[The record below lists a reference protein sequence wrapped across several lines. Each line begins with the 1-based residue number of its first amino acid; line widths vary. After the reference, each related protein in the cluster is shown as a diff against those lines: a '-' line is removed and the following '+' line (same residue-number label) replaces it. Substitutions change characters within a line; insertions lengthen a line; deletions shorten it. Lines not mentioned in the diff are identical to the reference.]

1 MYLLHTL
8 NPCHLKKHPPPE
20 GQPNFVGVRQHHYA
34 IQPVFTPIL
43 FFLKIEDIGQEAD
56 NKMCPGGATCLPM
69 LGNVLAPSGQARCP
83 KMGENLT
90 IWHSTKKQFQRLY
103 F

>member
-1 MYLLHTL
+1 ILLI
-8 NPCHLKKHPPPE
+8 LKS
-20 GQPNFVGVRQHHYA
+20 QN
-34 IQPVFTPIL
+34 
-43 FFLKIEDIGQEAD
+43 IGQEAD

-90 IWHSTKKQFQRLY
+90 RWHSTKKQFQRLY

>member
-1 MYLLHTL
+1 MPL
-8 NPCHLKKHPPPE
+8 NPIHLNNIHIPE
-20 GQPNFVGVRQHHYA
+20 LPDIIGVRQHHYA

-43 FFLKIEDIGQEAD
+43 FFLIIEDIGQEAD
-56 NKMCPGGATCLPM
+56 SKMCPC
-69 LGNVLAPSGQARCP
+69 CP

-90 IWHSTKKQFQRLY
+90 RWHSTKKQFQRLY